1 MYVKAERYLDP
12 QGIRDMSGELR
23 NILENKVENVVGRFN
38 IWKSKL
44 NMVAI
49 RRLLICVYNI
59 LLNMPEE

>member
-1 MYVKAERYLDP
+1 
-12 QGIRDMSGELR
+12 MSGELR